1 MATLM
6 LQMLPIGV
14 VVAWIL
20 ILRRP
25 PVQAAFAG
33 VALVFLLWILGAAAP
48 LSTATTAAIVK
59 DTGILFLSTAC
70 VIVPGLAF
78 VMLVERGGA
87 PQAIGA
93 WVKELGWTPAAQ
105 IIFIVLGLAP
115 LLESMTGFGV
125 SLIATV
131 PLLIGLFTRQSG
143 MKIALAGMVIMPW
156 GTLGLAT
163 LVGALLA
170 HLPAGTLGSHSA
182 LISAPVFFCLAAI
195 ALWQAGI
202 RTVAPWFGL
211 VVMTALFVTV
221 LYCINQ
227 WIGPEVSGVLA
238 GLAVACVGLAVSLS
252 HRKRLVRWPDAAW
265 PYLAL
270 LGIIVVS
277 RGVFVLTGWDAFWIV
292 KGEHTSWKP
301 LASPGLALLMSTIL
315 ISIRQ
320 GATAGFPW
328 QALFR
333 RAKFPVTTIFLFL
346 LLSQVMVNA
355 GFLVE
360 AQRILQSLSG
370 VSLVPTIALLAGIAG
385 YVTGSNVGGNTL
397 VMPSIAAL
405 ATGHGPW
412 LAAMVN
418 SAAGHGALGSLSI
431 LSLITGL
438 AAANRQEENHLIRFA
453 FGLVLLNIVIV
464 AVAGVC
470 VLYIG
475 CVPGNGK

>member
-1 MATLM
+1 MSSLL
-6 LQMLPIGV
+6 LQMSPIALV
-14 VVAWIL
+14 IALIL

-25 PVQAAFAG
+25 PVQAALAG
-33 VALVFLLWILGAAAP
+33 VVLVLVLWALGAAGP
-48 LSTATTAAIVK
+48 VSAAISSAIFQ
-59 DTGILFLSTAC
+59 DTTILFLSTAC

-78 VMLVERGGA
+78 VILVERGGA

-93 WVKELGWTPAAQ
+93 WVKELGWTPPAQ
-105 IIFIVLGLAP
+105 VIFIVLGLAP
-115 LLESMTGFGV
+115 LLEAMTGFGV

-131 PLLIGLFTRQSG
+131 PLLMGLFTRQSG

-163 LVGALLA
+163 VIGALLA
-170 HLPAGTLGSHSA
+170 HLPAQTLGSHSA
-182 LISAPVFFCLAAI
+182 LISAPVFLCLASL

-202 RTVAPWFGL
+202 RKMTAWLGL
-211 VVMTALFVTV
+211 FVVTALFVAV
-221 LYCINQ
+221 LFGVNL
-227 WIGPEVSGVLA
+227 WLGPEVSGVLA
-238 GLAVACVGLAVSLS
+238 GLAVACVGLGISWAQ
-252 HRKRLVRWPDAAW
+252 RKKLVRWPSAAW

-270 LGIIVVS
+270 LGVIVAS
-277 RGVFVLTGWDAFWIV
+277 RGLFVLSGWDGLWV
-292 KGEHTSWKP
+292 VRGEHVSWKP
-301 LASPGLALLMSTIL
+301 LASPGLALLIVTVLMAF
-315 ISIRQ
+315 RQ
-320 GATAGFPW
+320 TAGGGFPW
-328 QALFR
+328 QALFN

-360 AQRILQSLSG
+360 AQSALQSMSGLS
-370 VSLVPTIALLAGIAG
+370 LAPTIALLAGIAG

-405 ATGHGPW
+405 SSEHGAW

-438 AAANRQEENHLIRFA
+438 AGANRQEENSLIRFA
-453 FGLVLLNIVIV
+453 FGLVALNIVIV
-464 AVAGVC
+464 AATGI
-470 VLYIG
+470 VLLYFL
-475 CVPGNGK
+475 